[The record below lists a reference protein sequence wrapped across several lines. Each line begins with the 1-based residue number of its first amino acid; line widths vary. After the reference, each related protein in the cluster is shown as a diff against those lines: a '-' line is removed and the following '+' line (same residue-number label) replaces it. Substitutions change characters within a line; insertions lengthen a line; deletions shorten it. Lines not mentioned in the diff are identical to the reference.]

1 MSEKTKT
8 DYFFTLK
15 LGEGKKKKRE
25 KKGHRIFTK
34 ENAGAILIF
43 IGVVLTIEYGF
54 TFFKVPEWI
63 IPKPSSIFS
72 CLVANFWQIFFPQ
85 LLVTLKELF
94 IGFPLGAI
102 IGFTVAALLSEYKS
116 LEKMVVVYIFALAC
130 TPTIVLV
137 PILILWLGIGAT
149 TRIIV
154 VMIAS
159 FPPLMVNAI
168 SGFNSA
174 SELRLD
180 LMRSLGATRIQTFL
194 KVKFLSGLP
203 IIFSGLIL
211 SIIIALITL
220 IGAEFLGGASG
231 LGYLVLYYSS
241 LLQTRMSF
249 AAILLITALG
259 VSFYAIIRIIGIK
272 VITWS
277 E

>member
-1 MSEKTKT
+1 MPDKTKT

-15 LGEGKKKKRE
+15 LGKKKKRE

-43 IGVVLTIEYGF
+43 IGVVLTMEYGF

-72 CLVANFWQIFFPQ
+72 CLVENFWQIFFPQ

-116 LEKMVVVYIFALAC
+116 LEKMVVAYIFALAC

-137 PILILWLGIGAT
+137 PILILWLGIGVT

-241 LLQTRMSF
+241 LLQTRLSF
-249 AAILLITALG
+249 AAILLITVLG
-259 VSFYAIIRIIGIK
+259 VTFYATIRIIGIK

>member
-1 MSEKTKT
+1 
-8 DYFFTLK
+8 
-15 LGEGKKKKRE
+15 
-25 KKGHRIFTK
+25 
-34 ENAGAILIF
+34 
-43 IGVVLTIEYGF
+43 
-54 TFFKVPEWI
+54 
-63 IPKPSSIFS
+63 
-72 CLVANFWQIFFPQ
+72 
-85 LLVTLKELF
+85 VTLKELF

-116 LEKMVVVYIFALAC
+116 LEKMVVIYIFALAC

-241 LLQTRMSF
+241 LLQTR
-249 AAILLITALG
+249 ITL
-259 VSFYAIIRIIGIK
+259 
-272 VITWS
+272 
-277 E
+277 